1 MRFAFIEQHRT
12 EFSVRRMC
20 QVLGVSSSGFYAWRE
35 RKPGQREQE
44 NTRLVE
50 HIQAIYERSRQTY
63 GSPRIQAELQ
73 ALGTPVS
80 RKRVA
85 RLMRQQGIA
94 ARHKRRYQTTT
105 RRDPAQVAAPNLLGQ
120 DFSATLPNEKWL
132 ADITYIDTAEGWLYL
147 AAVLDTYSRTIVGW
161 SMSTR
166 LHKQLVEDA
175 LHMALGRRHITGDLI
190 HHSDQGSQYTS
201 LSVRDLLHSAGIQVS
216 MSDTGN
222 CYDNAMME
230 SFFATLKTEC
240 ADQPFPT
247 RAQARQAIFEYIEIW
262 YNRSRRHSAL
272 DYLSPAQYERQFA

>member
-1 MRFAFIEQHRT
+1 MRFAFIEQHRA
-12 EFSVRRMC
+12 EFSVTRLC
-20 QVLGVSSSGFYAWRE
+20 QVLEVSSSGFYAWRE
-35 RKPGQREQE
+35 RKPSPREQE
-44 NTRLVE
+44 NTHLVE
-50 HIQAIYERSRQTY
+50 HIQAIYEHSRQTY
-63 GSPRIQAELQ
+63 GSPRIHAELQ
-73 ALGTPVS
+73 ALGIPVS

-94 ARHKRRYQTTT
+94 ARHKRRYKTTT

-161 SMSTR
+161 SMSTH

-175 LHMALGRRHITGDLI
+175 LHMALGRRHITDDLI

-201 LSVRDLLHSAGIQVS
+201 RSVQNLLHSAGIQVS

-247 RAQARQAIFEYIEIW
+247 RTQARQAIFAYIEIW